1 MSKKIISLMLA
12 MALSASMVAVAA
24 VSVSADTDDDG
35 NYVPSAGTDTYRYY
49 FYMPQNWENEY
60 TTTTGAYWW
69 EGTDACPSWQDMYKI
84 KETENENIFYI
95 DAPQDVTKIIFNNYV
110 DGGEDPEAGQYTK
123 AAQTTDITCVNS
135 DGDEAWGYWP
145 EADGFP
151 ADNELYPEGIQDFN
165 NMIYVI
171 DSGRIEINELNQ
183 KQTCVGQW
191 YYYYGNGEYGY
202 EPVKGDGAVYNTEYM
217 SFEKAL
223 EDKEKGVKPE
233 PTEPDTTAATTE
245 AVETTTSEEATT
257 APAPVSKPALTVNA
271 TSNIFSTAK
280 AEYDNSTKQVTVTY
294 YLGANKDL
302 VNLEWYLSFDNTVLE
317 YNNKSNLDVT
327 GKKLNLMPQIQSGLV
342 VNSSLP
348 GKVNANAS
356 DLGLYTIDPEKPFI
370 QVTFDVIGEPENVE
384 TTIDLSVRVL
394 TTGEIDFDTMQVDP
408 STMNSFVLDYELKD
422 PSALTL
428 AKTTLTES
436 TYVAPSVPETT
447 VPATTKA
454 PETTTPETT
463 KAPETTQ
470 APETTVAPETTQA
483 TDGNDTTIAPATD
496 ATSAT
501 GATVKP
507 GTADTANGGN
517 NTTKNDNGTVK
528 TGDATLAVVILTLLV
543 SATGV
548 MFVIRKR
555 EML

>member
-24 VSVSADTDDDG
+24 VSVSADTDSDG
-35 NYVPSAGTDTYRYY
+35 NYVPSEGTETYRYY
-49 FYMPQNWENEY
+49 FYMPQKWENEF

-84 KETENENIFYI
+84 KETENENIFCI

-110 DGGEDPEAGQYTK
+110 DGGDDPDAPQYTK
-123 AAQTTDITCVNS
+123 AAQTSDITCVNS
-135 DGDEAWGYWP
+135 DDEEAWGYWP
-145 EADGFP
+145 KTDEDEP
-151 ADNELYPEGIQDFN
+151 DNELYPEGIRNFD

-171 DSGRIEINELNQ
+171 DEERIEENPLNQ
-183 KQTCVGQW
+183 KLTCGGQW

-202 EPVKGDGAVYNTEYM
+202 TPVKGAGAVYNTEYM

-223 EDKEKGVKPE
+223 YDKENYVPTT
-233 PTEPDTTAATTE
+233 TEPDTTAEPTTE
-245 AVETTTSEEATT
+245 VQPTEESTV
-257 APAPVSKPALTVNA
+257 APTPVSKPALTVNA
-271 TSNIFSTAK
+271 KSNIFSDAK

-294 YLGANKDL
+294 YLGTDRDL
-302 VNLEWYLSFDNTVLE
+302 VNLEWYMTFDNTVLE
-317 YNNKSNLDVT
+317 YKNANNLDVT
-327 GKKLNLMPQIQSGLV
+327 GKKLNIMPQITSSLV
-342 VNSSLP
+342 VNTKLP
-348 GKVNANAS
+348 GKINANAS
-356 DLGLYTIDPEKPFI
+356 DLGLYSIDSEKPFI

-384 TTIDLSVRVL
+384 TTIDLNVRVL
-394 TTGEIDFDTMQVDP
+394 TTGALDPDTMSLDP
-408 STMNSFVLDYELKD
+408 ASQNSFVVDYTLKD
-422 PSALTL
+422 PAPLQV

-436 TYVAPSVPETT
+436 TYVPSTEPAPTT
-447 VPATTKA
+447 TEPAPT
-454 PETTTPETT
+454 TTTPAPTT
-463 KAPETTQ
+463 TAPVPT
-470 APETTVAPETTQA
+470 TTVAPVPSSDPTSTV
-483 TDGNDTTIAPATD
+483 APATG

-501 GATVKP
+501 GETKSTVNS
-507 GTADTANGGN
+507 GSTASEANKG
-517 NTTKNDNGTVK
+517 NTTGSDNGTVK